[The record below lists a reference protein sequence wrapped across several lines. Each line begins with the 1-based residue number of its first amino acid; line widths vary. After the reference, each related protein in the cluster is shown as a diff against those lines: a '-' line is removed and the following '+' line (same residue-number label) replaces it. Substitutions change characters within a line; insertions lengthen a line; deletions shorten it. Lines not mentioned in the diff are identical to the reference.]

1 VTELQP
7 VLLSGGSGTRL
18 WPLSREAY
26 PKQFLALAGEE
37 TMLQATWSRVA
48 PLSGAPPIV
57 VAGEDH
63 RFLVAEQLRQ
73 AGAPAPAIV
82 LEPVGRNT
90 APAIAAAALQASRDG
105 ADPLLLV
112 LPSDHVV
119 RDAEAFRAAV
129 LAAMPAARSG
139 GPGGRGALV
148 TFGIVPTA
156 PETGFG
162 YIQAEAGQAEAGQ
175 AEAGQAEAGQ
185 AEAGQAEAGQ
195 AEASHAEAGDGVR
208 KVLRFVEKPDA
219 ATAQRYLDEGGYCW
233 NSGMFLFRASRYLAE
248 LERFRPDILAGV
260 RAAFAAARRDGDFI
274 RLDRVAFA
282 ATPPESIDY
291 AVMERT
297 DAAMVLPVDIGWS
310 DVGSWSALWDVAERD
325 AHGNARHGDVIAVD
339 TRNSYAYARR
349 LVALVGVDDVVVV
362 ETDDAVLVA
371 HKDKVQQ
378 VKEVVAQLKAGQ
390 RSQAALHREVH
401 RPWGSYDSVDAGP
414 RFQVKRI
421 RVKPGAQ
428 LSLQSHTQRAEHWI
442 VVSGTARVTRDDE
455 VFELHANQSTYIPI
469 GAKHRLENP
478 GDEVLEL
485 IEVQSGDYLGE
496 DDIVRYEDVYGRS

>member
-1 VTELQP
+1 VRVTVLQP

-26 PKQFLALAGEE
+26 PKQFLPLAGEE

-48 PLSGAPPIV
+48 PLAQARPIV

-73 AGAPAPAIV
+73 AGAPVPAIV
-82 LEPVGRNT
+82 LEPAGRNT
-90 APAIAAAALQASRDG
+90 APAIAAAALQAMQDAG
-105 ADPLLLV
+105 GGDPLLLV

-119 RDAEAFRAAV
+119 RDADAFRRAV
-129 LAAMPAARSG
+129 LAAAPAAEA
-139 GPGGRGALV
+139 GALV

-162 YIQAEAGQAEAGQ
+162 YIQAEAS
-175 AEAGQAEAGQ
+175 
-185 AEAGQAEAGQ
+185 Q
-195 AEASHAEAGDGVR
+195 AEASQAEASQAEPGQADAVR

-219 ATAQRYLDEGGYCW
+219 ATAQRYVEEGGYYW

-248 LERFRPDILAGV
+248 LGRFRPDILEGA
-260 RAAFAAARRDGDFI
+260 RAAFAAARRDGDFV
-274 RLDRVAFA
+274 RLDRDAFV
-282 ATPPESIDY
+282 ATPAESIDY

-297 DAAMVLPVDIGWS
+297 GAAMVLPVDIGWN

-325 AHGNARHGDVIAVD
+325 ADGNAHHGDVIAVD
-339 TRNSYAYARR
+339 SRNSYAYARR

-371 HKDKVQQ
+371 RKDRVQQ
-378 VKEVVAQLKAGQ
+378 VKDVVAKLKAEQ

-401 RPWGSYDSVDAGP
+401 RPWGSYDSVDAGE

-421 RVKPGAQ
+421 KVKPGAA
-428 LSLQSHTQRAEHWI
+428 LSLQSHTRRAEHWI
-442 VVSGTARVTRDDE
+442 VVSGIARVTRNND

-478 GDEVLEL
+478 GTEVLEL

>member
-1 VTELQP
+1 MAVAKLQP

-18 WPLSREAY
+18 WPLSREAH
-26 PKQFLALAGEE
+26 PKQFLALAGDD
-37 TMLQATWSRVA
+37 TMLQATWLRVA
-48 PLSGAPPIV
+48 PIADRAPIV

-73 AGAPAPAIV
+73 AGAPTPAIL

-90 APAIAAAALQASRDG
+90 APAIAAAALQAIADG
-105 ADPLLLV
+105 SDPLLLV

-129 LAAMPAARSG
+129 REASTAAAA
-139 GPGGRGALV
+139 GALV

-162 YIQAEAGQAEAGQ
+162 YIQAEAGQ
-175 AEAGQAEAGQ
+175 
-185 AEAGQAEAGQ
+185 
-195 AEASHAEAGDGVR
+195 GVR
-208 KVLRFVEKPDA
+208 QVRRFVEKPDA
-219 ATAQRYLDEGGYCW
+219 ATAQAYLDAGGYFW
-233 NSGMFLFRASRYLAE
+233 NSGMFLFRASRYLEE
-248 LERFRPDILAGV
+248 LGRFRPDILDGT
-260 RAAFAAARRDGDFI
+260 RAAFDAARRDGDFI
-274 RLDRVAFA
+274 RLDPDAFA
-282 ATPPESIDY
+282 ATPADSIDY
-291 AVMERT
+291 AVMEGT
-297 DAAMVLPVDIGWS
+297 DAAMVLPVDIGWN

-325 AHGNARHGDVIAVD
+325 ADGNARHGDVIAVD
-339 TRNSYAYARR
+339 SRNSYAYARR

-371 HKDKVQQ
+371 RKDKVQQ
-378 VKEVVAQLKAGQ
+378 VKDVVALLKQEQ

-401 RPWGSYDSVDAGP
+401 RPWGSYDSVDAGA

-421 RVKPGAQ
+421 KVKPGAQ

-442 VVSGTARVTRDDE
+442 VVSGTARVTRDND

-469 GAKHRLENP
+469 GARHRLENP
-478 GDEVLEL
+478 GTEVLEL

>member
-1 VTELQP
+1 VRVTDLQP

-26 PKQFLALAGEE
+26 PKQFLPLAGKD

-48 PLSGAPPIV
+48 PLAQARPIV

-73 AGAPAPAIV
+73 MGAPGPAIV
-82 LEPVGRNT
+82 LEPAARNT
-90 APAIAAAALQASRDG
+90 APAIAAAALQALEEGDG
-105 ADPLLLV
+105 GDPLLLV

-119 RDAEAFRAAV
+119 RDVEAFRRAV
-129 LAAMPAARSG
+129 LAATPAAEA
-139 GPGGRGALV
+139 GALV

-162 YIQAEAGQAEAGQ
+162 YIQAEAGGS
-175 AEAGQAEAGQ
+175 G
-185 AEAGQAEAGQ
+185 
-195 AEASHAEAGDGVR
+195 GVR
-208 KVLRFVEKPDA
+208 RVGRFVEKPDA
-219 ATAQRYLDEGGYCW
+219 ATAQRYLAEGGYYW

-248 LERFRPDILAGV
+248 LGRFRPDILEGA
-260 RAAFAAARRDGDFI
+260 RAAFAGARRDGDFI
-274 RLDRVAFA
+274 RLDRDAFA
-282 ATPPESIDY
+282 ATPAESIDY

-297 DAAMVLPVDIGWS
+297 DAAMVLPVDIGWN

-325 AHGNARHGDVIAVD
+325 ADGNAHHGDVIAVD
-339 TRNSYAYARR
+339 SRNSYAYARR

-371 HKDKVQQ
+371 RKDKVQQ
-378 VKEVVAQLKAGQ
+378 VKDVVARLKAEQ

-401 RPWGSYDSVDAGP
+401 RPWGSYDSVDAGD

-421 RVKPGAQ
+421 KVKPGAQ
-428 LSLQSHTQRAEHWI
+428 LSLQSHTRRAEHWI
-442 VVSGTARVTRDDE
+442 VVSGIARVTRDDE

-478 GDEVLEL
+478 GTEVLEL
-485 IEVQSGDYLGE
+485 VEVQSGDYLGE

>member
-1 VTELQP
+1 MAVPKLQA

-26 PKQFLALAGEE
+26 PKQFLPLVGED
-37 TMLQATWSRVA
+37 TMLQATWRRVA
-48 PLSGAPPIV
+48 PVAGAAPIV

-73 AGAPAPAIV
+73 VGVAAASIL

-90 APAIAAAALQASRDG
+90 APAIAAAALQAMAGGD
-105 ADPLLLV
+105 DPLLLV

-119 RDAEAFRAAV
+119 RDTDAFRAAV
-129 LAAMPAARSG
+129 REASVAADA
-139 GPGGRGALV
+139 GALV

-162 YIQAEAGQAEAGQ
+162 YIQAQAGE
-175 AEAGQAEAGQ
+175 
-185 AEAGQAEAGQ
+185 
-195 AEASHAEAGDGVR
+195 GVR

-219 ATAQRYLDEGGYCW
+219 ATAQSYLDAGGYYW
-233 NSGMFLFRASRYLAE
+233 NSGMFLFRASRYLGE
-248 LERFRPDILAGV
+248 LARFRADILDGA
-260 RAAFAAARRDGDFI
+260 RAAFDAARRDGDFV
-274 RLDRVAFA
+274 RLAADAFA
-282 ATPPESIDY
+282 ATPAESIDY

-297 DAAMVLPVDIGWS
+297 DAAMVLPVDIGWN

-325 AHGNARHGDVIAVD
+325 AAGNAHHGDVIAVD
-339 TRNSYAYARR
+339 SRNSYAWSRR
-349 LVALVGVDDVVVV
+349 LVALVGVDDIVVV

-378 VKEVVAQLKAGQ
+378 VKDVVAQLKQEQ

-401 RPWGSYDSVDAGP
+401 RPWGSYDSIDTGP

-421 RVKPGAQ
+421 KVKPGAQ

-442 VVSGTARVTRDDE
+442 VVSGTARVTRDDD
-455 VFELHANQSTYIPI
+455 VFELHANQSTYIPL